1 VKSVKLQRDQYWH
14 AGIVAIAIWLPLL
27 VMAPLVFLQAKER
40 ADGEATVTAV
50 AIQRQ
55 IDTMLGVVFA
65 NTGKAAAM
73 AGRPCRQVLAELTRL
88 TLLSPYFRSLALI
101 RDGNKEYCSSAL
113 GMIDDLPLA
122 QGFPPLSEL
131 PPGRGI
137 TPTATTLLVRDRPAV
152 LVSEHTANHTGVI
165 AVIDGQY
172 LLDIQAAASYNRQFE
187 VQILQTDSQ
196 RQLPGGAPVQT
207 PAGPAFRHSDASV
220 RSSQFPVEVR
230 VAVEPALVAT
240 YRRDL
245 WIHYAPFLALA
256 ALLSGYVA
264 HRFCKRRLSLVT
276 EIRRGMR
283 QNEFH
288 MVYQPVIRLATGEC
302 SGVEALVRWH
312 RPGQDSIRPDIFIPL
327 AEDSGLIAELTRHIF
342 DLVVAD
348 MPQLR
353 LGPQDHLGINVSG
366 SHLATP
372 AFVGDV
378 ERLMRALGP
387 QAPLL
392 VLEMTEREAVPDD
405 EQAQRNIR
413 QLRGEGVLWALDDF
427 GTGQSALSY
436 LEQLHAD
443 FIKIDRSFVKGADT
457 ESVNA
462 VVLET
467 IITLAQRLK
476 LDLIAEGIETPA
488 QLAYLRQHGVQW
500 GQGYLFAAPLR
511 AAELAAWRNS
521 RTARPDTL
529 GACATPA

>member
-1 VKSVKLQRDQYWH
+1 MKSVKLQRDQYWH

>member
-1 VKSVKLQRDQYWH
+1 MNSVKLQRDQYWH
-14 AGIVAIAIWLPLL
+14 AGIVAIAILLPLL
-27 VMAPLVFLQAKER
+27 VMAPLVFFQAKER

-55 IDTMLGVVFA
+55 VDTMFGVVFA
-65 NTGKAAAM
+65 NMRKAEAM
-73 AGRPCRQVLAELTRL
+73 AGRPCRQVLADLTRL
-88 TLLSPYFRSLALI
+88 TLLSPYFRSLVLVH
-101 RDGNKEYCSSAL
+101 DGNKLYCSSAL
-113 GMIDDLPLA
+113 GAIDGMPLA
-122 QGFPPLSEL
+122 QGFQALSDL

-137 TPTATTLLVRDRPAV
+137 TPTASTSLIHDRPAV
-152 LVSEHTANHTGVI
+152 LVSQRTANRTGVI
-165 AVIDGQY
+165 AVMEGQY
-172 LLDIQAAASYNRQFE
+172 LLDVLAAASYNRQFE
-187 VQILQTDSQ
+187 VQILLTDSQ

-207 PAGPAFRHSDASV
+207 RAGPAYRHSDAGA

-230 VAVEPALVAT
+230 VAVAPALVAT

-245 WIHYAPFLALA
+245 WTHYAPFLALA
-256 ALLSGYVA
+256 ALLSGYIA

-283 QNEFH
+283 QKEFH
-288 MVYQPVIRLATGEC
+288 MVYQPVVCLATGEFG
-302 SGVEALVRWH
+302 GVEALVRWH

-342 DLVVAD
+342 NLVVAD
-348 MPQLR
+348 MPLLR
-353 LGPQDHLGINVSG
+353 LRPQDHLGINVSG

-392 VLEMTEREAVPDD
+392 VLELTEREAVPDD

-443 FIKIDRSFVKGADT
+443 FIKIDRSFVKGAGTD
-457 ESVNA
+457 SVNA

-467 IITLAQRLK
+467 IIALAQRLR
-476 LDLIAEGIETPA
+476 LDLTAEGIETPA

-511 AAELAAWRNS
+511 AAELTAWRNS
-521 RTARPDTL
+521 HATRPDTL
-529 GACATPA
+529 DTCTTPA

>member
-1 VKSVKLQRDQYWH
+1 
-14 AGIVAIAIWLPLL
+14 
-27 VMAPLVFLQAKER
+27 M
-40 ADGEATVTAV
+40 
-50 AIQRQ
+50 
-55 IDTMLGVVFA
+55 
-65 NTGKAAAM
+65 
-73 AGRPCRQVLAELTRL
+73 
-88 TLLSPYFRSLALI
+88 
-101 RDGNKEYCSSAL
+101 
-113 GMIDDLPLA
+113 
-122 QGFPPLSEL
+122 SEL

-230 VAVEPALVAT
+230 VAVAPALVAT

-283 QNEFH
+283 QKEFH
-288 MVYQPVIRLATGEC
+288 MVYQPVIRLATGEF

-353 LGPQDHLGINVSG
+353 LGPHDHLGINVSG

-372 AFVGDV
+372 AFVADV

-392 VLEMTEREAVPDD
+392 VLELTEREAVPDD